1 MSDEELRLG
10 VVGFSEGNGHPY
22 SFASIVNGYS
32 ADGFR
37 ESNWGVILDYLEE
50 RDPAEFGFAGVE
62 VTHAWTQDVTET
74 ETLCAAAR
82 IPHAVDDRTALL
94 DADLDGVLILRDDY
108 ESHLE
113 LAEPFLDADVP
124 VFVDKPLTLDVDE
137 LAAFEPPLRRG
148 QLMSCSGLRYARELD
163 EPRNDLDAYGDLR
176 VVRGAVLFDW
186 PRYGIHVLEA
196 ILSTVDARPVAVR
209 ATPANHAAIVIET
222 DAEYPI
228 QIDALGA
235 SPPVFD
241 VDIYGSKRAT
251 RHQLSDNFQAFR
263 RTLYHFITSIRT
275 GEPAVPP
282 EETLTVIRTLIAGNR
297 ARESGERVELGTTTL

>member
-1 MSDEELRLG
+1 MSEDDLSLG
-10 VVGFSEGNGHPY
+10 VVGISEGNGHPY

-37 ESNWGVILDYLEE
+37 ESNWGVILEYLEE
-50 RDPAEFGFAGVE
+50 RDPAEFGFADVE
-62 VTHAWTQDVTET
+62 VTHAWTQDRAET
-74 ETLCAAAR
+74 DRLCAAAR
-82 IPHAVDDRTALL
+82 IPHAVDDLTELL
-94 DADLDGVLILRDDY
+94 AADLDGVLILRDDY
-108 ESHLE
+108 ESHLD
-113 LAEPFLDADVP
+113 LAQPFLDAGIP
-124 VFVDKPLTLDVDE
+124 TFLDKPLTIDTNE
-137 LAAFEPPLRRG
+137 LAAFEPSLRSG

-163 EPRNDLDAYGDLR
+163 EPRRALDAYGDLR

-186 PRYGIHVLEA
+186 PRYGVHVLEA

-228 QIDALGA
+228 QIDALGE

-241 VDIYGSKRAT
+241 VDIYGSKKAT

-263 RTLYHFITSIRT
+263 RMLYHFITSIRT
-275 GEPAVPP
+275 GEPAIPP
-282 EETLTVIRTLIAGNR
+282 EETLTVLRTLIAGYR
-297 ARESGERVELGTTTL
+297 ARESGERIELGSVRI